1 VALYVVAVRTT
12 WGQSVDANSL
22 GLWNEPFFAPVRELV
37 PILAGIAAVVV
48 TVVALAR
55 SRWRDTAFAAGAAGA
70 AMLVSEPLRD
80 VVFTRP
86 YLGDFAYLANSYP
99 SRHVV
104 VTLALAA
111 LVTRLWPSPRGR
123 RAAEWTSVAAT
134 VLVAVAS
141 VATSAHRAS
150 DVVGGVLLV
159 GIFAPVYARG
169 RVPRV
174 RDAALRHPLV
184 FWAVCVVLAA
194 SAVFA
199 VQQDSDLS
207 SVGLMLLIIVGTG
220 ASTVVT
226 LRVADGVPAAEAG

>member
-1 VALYVVAVRTT
+1 MVAVRTV

-22 GLWNEPFFAPVRELV
+22 GLWDEPFFPPIREGIPVLAAV
-37 PILAGIAAVVV
+37 AAVGTTILALV
-48 TVVALAR
+48 R
-55 SRWRDTAFAAGAAGA
+55 RRWADTAFAVGAAVVA
-70 AMLVSEPLRD
+70 VLVSEPLRD

-86 YLGDFAYLANSYP
+86 YLGNFAYLANSYP

-111 LVTRLWPSPRGR
+111 VVTRLWPSSRGR
-123 RAAEWTSVAAT
+123 LAGEWMSVAAT

-159 GIFAPVYARG
+159 GICAPLYARG
-169 RVPRV
+169 RVPPLRRAV
-174 RDAALRHPLV
+174 FRHP
-184 FWAVCVVLAA
+184 AMSSIACAVLAL
-194 SAVFA
+194 SAVLA
-199 VQQDSDLS
+199 IQQGSDLLS
-207 SVGLMLLIIVGTG
+207 GVGLMLLIIVGTA

-226 LRVADGVPAAEAG
+226 LRVADGVPAPGRAG